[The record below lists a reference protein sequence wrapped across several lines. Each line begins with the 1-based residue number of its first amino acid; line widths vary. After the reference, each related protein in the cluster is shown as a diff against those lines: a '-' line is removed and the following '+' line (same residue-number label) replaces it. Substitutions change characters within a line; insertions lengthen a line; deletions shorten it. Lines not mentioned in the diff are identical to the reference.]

1 MKKILFSLL
10 VLTTGFIQAQNNT
23 SYWQQHVDYT
33 MEVDMNVE
41 NFKYS
46 GTQELVYTN
55 NSPDTLNRV
64 FYHLFFNA
72 FQPDSEMNARLESV
86 PDPDSRMTVNKGT
99 KENPQ
104 IVSRISGL
112 TKDQIGYLR
121 VNSLT
126 QNGKELQYEEV
137 GTVLEVELAKPILP
151 GEKTTFNMT
160 FEGQVPEQIRRS
172 GRNNAEGVALSM
184 SQWYP
189 KLAEYDFQGWH
200 ADSYIAREFH
210 GVWGNFDVK
219 LTIDKD
225 YTVAST
231 GYLQN
236 PQEIGHGY
244 QKEGTKVKTKGDKL
258 TWHFVA
264 PQVHDFTWAAD
275 PEYIHDKLI
284 AEDGTVLHFFYKDN
298 KEIKENWKNL
308 QPKTAELL
316 AFFNEHIG
324 PYPWDQY
331 SVVQGG
337 DGGME
342 YAMLTLITGERSF
355 GSLVGVTA
363 HEMAHAW
370 FQHLLATNES
380 IHEWMD
386 EGFTSYISSEAENV
400 VLGSN
405 SENPHANSYRSYTYL
420 ARSGKEQP
428 QSTHADRY
436 AMNALY
442 GASAYSKGAV
452 FLAQLGYIIGEE
464 NLARTLKRYYDE
476 WKFKH
481 PTPND
486 FIRIAEKV
494 SGAELDWYLQD
505 WTQTTNTI
513 DYAIDSVEAEEES
526 TLVSLQRKAMMPMP
540 LNINVTYNDGTSET
554 FYIPLQMMRWEKPA
568 EKGVNRTVVKDWA
581 WGFPEYQ
588 LEIPVAKSK
597 ISSIEIDASQLM
609 ADIDRSNN
617 KWTGTN
623 ETGNNSASDK

>member
-1 MKKILFSLL
+1 MNKIFFSLL
-10 VLTTGFIQAQNNT
+10 LITTGLLQAQNNT

-33 MEVDMNVE
+33 MEIDMDVE
-41 NFKYS
+41 NFQYS

-86 PDPDSRMTVNKGT
+86 PDPDSRMTMNKGT
-99 KENPQ
+99 EENPE
-104 IVSRISGL
+104 IVSRITGL
-112 TKDQIGYLR
+112 SAEQQGYLK

-126 QNGKELQYEEV
+126 QDGKELQYEEV

-151 GEKTTFNMT
+151 GEKTTFNMN

-172 GRNNAEGVALSM
+172 GRNSSEGVALSM

-200 ADSYIAREFH
+200 ADPYIAREFH
-210 GVWGNFDVK
+210 GVWGDFDVK
-219 LTIDKD
+219 ITIDD
-225 YTVAST
+225 EYTIGST

-244 QKEGTKVKTKGDKL
+244 EKEGTKVKSKGDTH

-264 PQVHDFTWAAD
+264 PKVHDFTWAAD
-275 PEYIHDKLI
+275 PDYIHDKLV
-284 AEDGTVLHFFYKDN
+284 AEDGTVLHFLYKDN
-298 KEIKENWKNL
+298 DEIKENWKNL

-316 AFFNEHIG
+316 YFFNEHIG

-355 GSLVGVTA
+355 ESLVGVTA

-380 IHEWMD
+380 KHEWMD
-386 EGFTSYISSEAENV
+386 EGFTSYISSEAENI
-400 VLGSN
+400 VLDKN
-405 SENPHANSYRSYTYL
+405 AENPHTGSYRGYGYL
-420 ARSGKEQP
+420 ASSGKEQP
-428 QSTHADRY
+428 QTTHADRY

-442 GASAYSKGAV
+442 GAAAYSKGAV

-464 NLARTLKRYYDE
+464 NLAKTLNRYYDE

-494 SGAELDWYLQD
+494 SGAELDWYLTD

-513 DYAIDSVEAEEES
+513 DYAINSVEGEGEN
-526 TLVSLQRKAMMPMP
+526 TNVVLQRKGLMPMP
-540 LNINVTYNDGTSET
+540 VDVNVTYTDGSKET

-568 EKGVNRTVVKDWA
+568 VEGQNRNVEKDWA
-581 WGFPEYQ
+581 WAFPGYQ
-588 LEIPVAKSK
+588 LEIPVAKDK
-597 ISSIEIDASQLM
+597 ISVIEIDESQMM

-617 KWTGTN
+617 KWNGS
-623 ETGNNSASDK
+623 ENSSDSSN